1 MSTCRGRRT
10 ENKLL
15 GEGSV
20 CTVLLRKLHPQ
31 DIISQAFPNRIT
43 TDRLSDL
50 VAVKQGKG
58 RRAGGGV
65 TKVAVFFSTPSIP
78 DVELWAA
85 IGFTKVVTSCDP
97 SNVFARATS
106 SMTAVS
112 TAPPDTNGVDREGLH
127 LTNDLDEDIARVHEL
142 GLAVDDDREPAEDF
156 QMDPT
161 TSLYQG
167 QKWSWDGRCQR
178 TGLHWLLGMQV
189 TVTLTTK
196 RLVQLLLWRGTMM
209 EYATTYGQ

>member
-1 MSTCRGRRT
+1 MSTGRGQRT
-10 ENKLL
+10 KNTLL

-20 CTVLLRKLHPQ
+20 CTMLLRKLHPQ

-58 RRAGGGV
+58 RRAGGV

-85 IGFTKVVTSCDP
+85 IGFIKVVTSCDP
-97 SNVFARATS
+97 SKVFARATS
-106 SMTAVS
+106 STTAVS

-142 GLAVDDDREPAEDF
+142 GLAVDDDREPAEENMPSTRNNF

-167 QKWSWDGRCQR
+167 QKWSWDGHCQR
-178 TGLHWLLGMQV
+178 AL
-189 TVTLTTK
+189 
-196 RLVQLLLWRGTMM
+196 
-209 EYATTYGQ
+209 ATCN